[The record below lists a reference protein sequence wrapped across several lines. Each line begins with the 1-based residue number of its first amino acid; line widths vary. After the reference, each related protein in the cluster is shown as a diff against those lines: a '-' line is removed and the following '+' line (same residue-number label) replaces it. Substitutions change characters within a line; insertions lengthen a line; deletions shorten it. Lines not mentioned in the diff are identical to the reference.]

1 MISDEAVEAA
11 ANAISQSSGLRFDG
25 FWTRVKDLEPE
36 DREYAL
42 AEARAALTAA
52 APFIA
57 AQASS
62 REWGVTYADERGD
75 LHTEWGYTRSPFDQ
89 IDKDGEFQTGKR
101 TWGKAYEILSRPKNA
116 QTSEWQADDCPWKA
130 TS

>member
-1 MISDEAVEAA
+1 MTAPDEAVEAA
-11 ANAISQSSGLRFDG
+11 KAAILSEFSVD
-25 FWTRVKDLEPE
+25 E
-36 DREYAL
+36 DVGEYDATAVWGTPDAVVRAVL
-42 AEARAALTAA
+42 AAA

-62 REWGVTYADERGD
+62 REWGVTYADESGD
-75 LHTEWGYTRSPFDQ
+75 LHTEWGYTRNPFEQ

-101 TWGKAYEILSRPKNA
+101 TWAKAYEILSRPKNA